1 VGVFLVLDLSCADQL
16 VTRSMDLI
24 QDISAPL
31 PHRRCPQARARSGLI
46 VLQARALPAM
56 VRAPMPAAQQR
67 SLASAHSSE
76 TSAYHRSPTAEPART
91 RTAAGTDPA
100 GVVLVPRFAAVRPA
114 LHVWLARVRAR
125 AHRIPTWIRSS
136 SSSGCVARL
145 TSVRMCA
152 ARPGLKPDPAA
163 LLCADDDGDAGPV
176 RAAAD
181 RAAAERVLRAVR
193 PRPPQP
199 PPPPPPPRRP
209 PHAHIHVHTPQD
221 SPS

>member
-1 VGVFLVLDLSCADQL
+1 MHVCVLAPRAYIYM
-16 VTRSMDLI
+16 RS
-24 QDISAPL
+24 
-31 PHRRCPQARARSGLI
+31 RACT
-46 VLQARALPAM
+46 
-56 VRAPMPAAQQR
+56 
-67 SLASAHSSE
+67 SLARLNQYTGAPSRSVSSE
-76 TSAYHRSPTAEPART
+76 RAQSGYCSRVLKTRRINGGVRMGLCLQYDKVKHAQATSTTCS
-91 RTAAGTDPA
+91 
-100 GVVLVPRFAAVRPA
+100 
-114 LHVWLARVRAR
+114 LARVRAR

-199 PPPPPPPRRP
+199 PPPPPP
-209 PHAHIHVHTPQD
+209 HAHIHVHTPQD